1 MDTKTW
7 PITDEENGS
16 YSISKEYLDYLQRR
30 DFELD
35 CLERGGVDNWE
46 YYSDS
51 LRDGGY
57 FDKND

>member
-7 PITDEENGS
+7 PLTDELDGS
-16 YSISKEYLDYLQRR
+16 YSISKAYLDYLEKR
-30 DFELD
+30 DFALD
-35 CLERGGVDNWE
+35 CLEQGGVDKWE
-46 YYSDS
+46 YYYDS